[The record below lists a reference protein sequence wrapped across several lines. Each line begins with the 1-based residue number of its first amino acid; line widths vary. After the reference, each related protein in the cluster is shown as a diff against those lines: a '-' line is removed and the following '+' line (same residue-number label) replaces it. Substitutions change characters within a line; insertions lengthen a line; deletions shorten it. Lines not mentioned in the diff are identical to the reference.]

1 MNELDIEAIRARGAH
16 TAEDI
21 SALCDEVER
30 LRAERENTPSDT
42 TPSDGGC
49 VIRLSADTVKELEAG
64 SDTTPSDG
72 GCVIR
77 LSADT
82 VKELEAGMLE
92 IRIHRDANLGGIVID
107 TERETPAWWR
117 MPAPPC
123 NPQPIEKCPH
133 PWWHR

>member
-16 TAEDI
+16 TVEDI

-64 SDTTPSDG
+64 
-72 GCVIR
+72 
-77 LSADT
+77 
-82 VKELEAGMLE
+82 MLE

-107 TERETPAWWR
+107 TEHEPPAWWPQ
-117 MPAPPC
+117 PAPPE
-123 NPQPIEKCPH
+123 NVQPMVTRR
-133 PWWHR
+133 WRSW